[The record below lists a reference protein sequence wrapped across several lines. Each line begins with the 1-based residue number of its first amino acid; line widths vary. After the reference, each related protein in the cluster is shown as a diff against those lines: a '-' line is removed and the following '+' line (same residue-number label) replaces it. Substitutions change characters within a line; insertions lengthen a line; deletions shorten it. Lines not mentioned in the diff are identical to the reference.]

1 MDYPLNELIDMI
13 YVLGETGK
21 NPLLAQR
28 IYRMKYPER
37 RIPTAV
43 GFRNVM
49 DRFDSSGSVK
59 YSKREVVN
67 KKAANEDNELEI
79 LLNIQENPQVGSRTL
94 ATLCNTSKSTVNR
107 TTNKYKY
114 HPYHIELHQEL
125 REEDFERRIQF
136 CNIITQQ
143 LQVNN
148 NFLCNVL
155 FSDEA
160 TFKSNGAVNRH
171 NMHYYA
177 TENPFWVREIKNQNH
192 WSVNAWCG
200 ILHNQIIG
208 PYFFDEP
215 LSGRSYLYFLREE
228 MPQLLEDI
236 NLNER
241 LNMWLQHDGAP
252 PHFHC
257 EVRQFLYRQYPEK
270 WIGRGGFISWPPR
283 SCDLTPLDFFLWGYI
298 KDRVYVNKPTT
309 REDMK
314 DRIREVCR
322 TVTPLMLSDVR
333 HNIQKR
339 INMCIQQEG
348 RLFEHLLRR
357 NIE

>member
-13 YVLGETGK
+13 YVLGEAGK

-49 DRFDSSGSVK
+49 DRLDSSGSIK

-114 HPYHIELHQEL
+114 HPYHIELYQEL

-148 NFLCNVL
+148 NFLCNVM

-160 TFKSNGAVNRH
+160 TR
-171 NMHYYA
+171 
-177 TENPFWVREIKNQNH
+177 
-192 WSVNAWCG
+192 
-200 ILHNQIIG
+200 
-208 PYFFDEP
+208 
-215 LSGRSYLYFLREE
+215 RS
-228 MPQLLEDI
+228 
-236 NLNER
+236 
-241 LNMWLQHDGAP
+241 
-252 PHFHC
+252 
-257 EVRQFLYRQYPEK
+257 EVMGL
-270 WIGRGGFISWPPR
+270 
-283 SCDLTPLDFFLWGYI
+283 
-298 KDRVYVNKPTT
+298 
-309 REDMK
+309 
-314 DRIREVCR
+314 
-322 TVTPLMLSDVR
+322 
-333 HNIQKR
+333 
-339 INMCIQQEG
+339 
-348 RLFEHLLRR
+348 
-357 NIE
+357 